1 MSSNWSLLL
10 PGVIVAIVAGIT
22 IGGTIDIGRRTAE
35 LRARQRRFEA
45 EGPLALAAAHDLLV
59 AGIPRDPS
67 SLVPPEAFVRPV
79 RDQVATLQLG
89 SRRAKSELPAIA
101 MLDGLD
107 RLLEEMTVRGRML
120 DTALV
125 AAFSKDRT
133 EAETRFMLK
142 LARQAIQRDPQPAGD
157 EVPEIDS
164 EPVNAILEGDADLR
178 ARIVQ
183 YRHLQERLFNVAD
196 AFVDH
201 WWVVRGLR
209 LDAAARTATAT
220 LEGGPVARWR
230 VARDIDRKLHAD
242 IVHDFLPRWQEL
254 TAALGKGSAAR

>member
-10 PGVIVAIVAGIT
+10 PGIIVAIVAGIT

-35 LRARQRRFEA
+35 FRARQRRFEA
-45 EGPLALAAAHDLLV
+45 EAPLALAAAHDLLV

-67 SLVPPEAFVRPV
+67 SLVPSEAFVRPV

-89 SRRAKSELPAIA
+89 SRRAKTDLPAIA
-101 MLDGLD
+101 MLDGID

-133 EAETRFMLK
+133 DAETRFMLK
-142 LARQAIQRDPQPAGD
+142 LTRQAIQRDPQRAGD
-157 EVPEIDS
+157 AVPEIDS
-164 EPVNAILEGDADLR
+164 EPVNAVLDADEDLR

-183 YRHLQERLFNVAD
+183 YRRLQERLFNVAD

-201 WWVVRGLR
+201 WWIVRGLR
-209 LDAAARTATAT
+209 LDAAARTATVT
-220 LEGGPVARWR
+220 LQGGPLQRWR
-230 VARDIDRKLHAD
+230 AARDIERRLHAD
-242 IVHDFLPRWQEL
+242 IVDDFLPRWETL
-254 TAALGKGSAAR
+254 TAALGSGSAAR